1 MKATKKSLSFVE
13 IEEKFFKL
21 TGKNINEMIKEGIP
35 IVNGKGLWVR
45 KDRVGLIEKESVMK
59 ETVK

>member
-13 IEEKFFKL
+13 IEEKFCKL